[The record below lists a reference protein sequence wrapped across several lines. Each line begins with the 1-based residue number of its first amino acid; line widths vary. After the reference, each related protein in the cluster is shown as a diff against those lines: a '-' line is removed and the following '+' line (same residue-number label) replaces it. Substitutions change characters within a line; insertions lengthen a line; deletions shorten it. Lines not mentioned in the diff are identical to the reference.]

1 MCGGAHREVDPEVR
15 GVRVQDRCTE
25 EAMCVE
31 ERIEKWIRR

>member
-1 MCGGAHREVDPEVR
+1 MAAFKRAAAQLGERRA
-15 GVRVQDRCTE
+15 E